1 MKKYRFCFL
10 LFLASSLIC
19 IGAGYAAAKYAEKQ
33 KETENLK
40 ELENLPPETASEEFM
55 ADDNPSEKEAQPANK
70 ETSNKYYL
78 VCEDGF
84 LLVFC
89 KDKTTVCLYT
99 HVPITDFPEEEQGR
113 LRSGI
118 WFSSM
123 MDIFSYLESYTS

>member
-1 MKKYRFCFL
+1 MKKYSFC
-10 LFLASSLIC
+10 LFLFLFASIVCL
-19 IGAGYAAAKYAEKQ
+19 GAGYGITQYREKQ
-33 KETENLK
+33 EERQNI
-40 ELENLPPETASEEFM
+40 PSETASEGFL
-55 ADDNPSEKEAQPANK
+55 A
-70 ETSNKYYL
+70 ETSEEETEVRQADQKTVNNYYL

-89 KDKTTVCLYT
+89 RDKTTVCLYT